1 MGRLIAILTLA
12 LTLLATSSARADET
26 VPDQVLVR
34 YEGTDAPTVVRVADT
49 DKAIAAL
56 ERSARV
62 AYAEPV
68 YRTRATATPP
78 NPGFGEQWH
87 LRDSTQVQRAWNLA
101 GAGAPSVLVANVD
114 SGVNFA
120 HPALAGTPL
129 WTNAGEIP
137 GNGVDDDGDGCVDDV
152 HGCDFVE
159 FDGDPTDRSGHGTA
173 TAGVISAAWSGT
185 VKYAGIAPSSS
196 LIVARALDADGYG
209 TTAGLAA
216 ALDYVA
222 DRGARV
228 VNISITGPASQAVT
242 DVIRSHPDALF
253 VAAAGNTGSD
263 DDLGG
268 NAYPCANPEPNV
280 LCVGAVDQAGA
291 LASFSNYGAGS
302 VDLAAPGVR
311 IATLNL
317 NGYSSGWSGTS
328 IAAPIVAGTA
338 ALAFAADAGATVA
351 RVKAALLG
359 TVTPAASLAGKT
371 VTGGRLNA
379 YAALAAV
386 TGRSDQS
393 DAPTGS
399 TGSTGGGATA
409 SSGTT
414 PVAST
419 STVAPTPAGTLK
431 VATTAKRKG
440 SKAIIVKLSC
450 SGKAGCTG
458 KLAAV
463 GNRKSTS
470 YTLNPGGKTSLTVP
484 VKLEKKSK
492 KVALVTT
499 VRGASLRLVVKLA
512 TR

>member
-1 MGRLIAILTLA
+1 MIAIFTLA
-12 LTLLATSSARADET
+12 LALLPASSAHAADT
-26 VPDQVLVR
+26 VPGQVLVR
-34 YEGTDAPTVVRVADT
+34 YEGASTPTVVRVADAEQ
-49 DKAIAAL
+49 AIAAF

-68 YRTRATATPP
+68 YRTQATATPP
-78 NPGFGEQWH
+78 NPSFGEQWH
-87 LRDSTQVQRAWNLA
+87 LRDSTQLTRAWNLA

-120 HPALAGTPL
+120 HPALAGAPL
-129 WTNAGEIP
+129 WTNGAEDP
-137 GNGVDDDGDGCVDDV
+137 GNGVDDDGNGCVDDI

-159 FDGDPTDRSGHGTA
+159 GDGDPTDRNGHGTA
-173 TAGVISAAWSGT
+173 TAGIISAAWSGT

-228 VNISITGPASQAVT
+228 INISITGPASQAVT

-253 VAAAGNTGSD
+253 VAAAGNAGAD
-263 DDLGG
+263 DDAGG
-268 NAYPCANPEPNV
+268 NAYPCADPAPNV

-291 LASFSNYGAGS
+291 LAAFSNYGAGS

-317 NGYSSGWSGTS
+317 NGYSNGWSGTS
-328 IAAPIVAGTA
+328 IAAPIVAGAA
-338 ALAFAADAGATVA
+338 ALGFAADHGATVA
-351 RVKAALLG
+351 RVKAALLN
-359 TVTPAASLAGKT
+359 TATPAASLAGKT
-371 VTGGRLNA
+371 VSGGRLNA
-379 YAALAAV
+379 YAALAAL
-386 TGRSDQS
+386 TGRSDNA

-399 TGSTGGGATA
+399 AGDGETAVPTAPTPTTA
-409 SSGTT
+409 STT
-414 PVAST
+414 A
-419 STVAPTPAGTLK
+419 VAPTPAGTLK
-431 VATTAKRKG
+431 VATTAKKKG
-440 SKAIIVKLSC
+440 SKAIVVKLSC
-450 SGKAGCTG
+450 SGKAGCNG

-463 GNRKSTS
+463 GNKRSIS
-470 YTLNPGGKTSLTVP
+470 YNLNAGTKTSVTVP
-484 VKLEKKSK
+484 VTLKKKSK
-492 KVALVTT
+492 SVALVTT

-512 TR
+512 KR